1 MRGLDLRDGVQ
12 GLVVLAD
19 RDLSALWQQ
28 VSNAAEAQVALNDVL
43 PALID
48 TYGLAASALAAEWY
62 DELRH
67 KVGVKGSFTAIT
79 ADIKD
84 TGTHALVGWAGSTA
98 TDLSSMQELV
108 LGGMQRRIANFS
120 RQTVMD
126 SSVADPQARGWQRVG
141 VGECKNGF
149 CDMLIARGAVYS
161 EATAD
166 FAAHDHCKCSAIPAF
181 GGEPRP
187 VKPYTVSPRRKIDPE
202 TGKPVID
209 ANYLRAKEWLANH

>member
-12 GLVVLAD
+12 GLVVLAED
-19 RDLSALWQQ
+19 DLAVLWQQ
-28 VSNAAEAQVALNDVL
+28 VRDAAEAQTALHDIL

-48 TYGLAASALAAEWY
+48 TYGLAASALAADWY

-67 KVGVKGSFTAIT
+67 KVGTKGRFTAIA
-79 ADIKD
+79 ADVKD
-84 TGTHALVGWAGSTA
+84 TGAHALVGWAGTKA
-98 TDLSSMQELV
+98 TDLSTMQELV

-141 VGECKNGF
+141 VGECTNGF

-166 FAAHDHCKCSAIPAF
+166 FAAHDHCKCSAVPAF
-181 GGEPRP
+181 DGEPRP
-187 VKPYTVSPRRKIDPE
+187 VKPFTPSVR
-202 TGKPVID
+202 TATD
-209 ANYLRAKEWLANH
+209 ADRARVREYLASH

>member
-12 GLVVLAD
+12 GLVVLAED
-19 RDLSALWQQ
+19 DLALLWQQ
-28 VSNAAEAQVALNDVL
+28 VRDAAEAQTALHDVL

-62 DELRH
+62 DELRD
-67 KVGVKGSFTAIT
+67 KVAAPGRFTAIA

-84 TGTHALVGWAGSTA
+84 TGAHALVGWAGSKA
-98 TDLSSMQELV
+98 TDLNSMQELI

-126 SSVADPQARGWQRVG
+126 SSVADPGAHGWQRVG
-141 VGECKNGF
+141 VGECTNGF

-166 FAAHDHCKCSAIPAF
+166 FAAHDHCKCTAVPAF

-187 VKPYTVSPRRKIDPE
+187 VKPFTPSVRSATPADRARVRD
-202 TGKPVID
+202 
-209 ANYLRAKEWLANH
+209 YLASH